1 MRAYILVALLF
12 LVDSLLIYYLDKNV
26 LALIF
31 SIVLLTVILV
41 LIKIIFEKF
50 ADHLSFPSLPP

>member
-1 MRAYILVALLF
+1 MRAYILVTLLF

-50 ADHLSFPSLPP
+50 ADHLSFPS

>member
-50 ADHLSFPSLPP
+50 VDHLSFPS

>member
-26 LALIF
+26 LALTF

-50 ADHLSFPSLPP
+50 ADHLSFPS

>member
-31 SIVLLTVILV
+31 SLVLLTVILV

-50 ADHLSFPSLPP
+50 ADHLSFPS

>member
-50 ADHLSFPSLPP
+50 ADHLSFPS

>member
-26 LALIF
+26 LTLIF

-41 LIKIIFEKF
+41 LIKIIFERF
-50 ADHLSFPSLPP
+50 ADHLSFPS

>member
-12 LVDSLLIYYLDKNV
+12 LVDSLLIYYLDKNF

-41 LIKIIFEKF
+41 LIKIIFVKF
-50 ADHLSFPSLPP
+50 ADHLSFPS

>member
-41 LIKIIFEKF
+41 FIKIIFEKF
-50 ADHLSFPSLPP
+50 ADHLSFPS

>member
-12 LVDSLLIYYLDKNV
+12 LVDSLLIYYLDKNA
-26 LALIF
+26 LALTF
-31 SIVLLTVILV
+31 SIVLLIVILV

-50 ADHLSFPSLPP
+50 ADHLSFPS

>member
-1 MRAYILVALLF
+1 MRAYVLVTLLF

-31 SIVLLTVILV
+31 SIVLFTVIIV

-50 ADHLSFPSLPP
+50 ADHLSFPS

>member
-1 MRAYILVALLF
+1 MRAYILVTLLF

-26 LALIF
+26 LSLIF

-50 ADHLSFPSLPP
+50 ADHLSFPS

>member
-41 LIKIIFEKF
+41 LIKIIYEKF
-50 ADHLSFPSLPP
+50 ADHLSFPS

>member
-1 MRAYILVALLF
+1 MRAHILVALLF

-50 ADHLSFPSLPP
+50 ADHLSFPS

>member
-41 LIKIIFEKF
+41 LIKTIFERF
-50 ADHLSFPSLPP
+50 ADHLSFPS

>member
-41 LIKIIFEKF
+41 LIKIIFERF
-50 ADHLSFPSLPP
+50 ADHLSFPS

>member
-12 LVDSLLIYYLDKNV
+12 LIDSLLIYYLDKNV

-41 LIKIIFEKF
+41 LIKFIFEKF
-50 ADHLSFPSLPP
+50 ADHLSFPS

>member
-12 LVDSLLIYYLDKNV
+12 LIDSLLIYYLDKNV

-31 SIVLLTVILV
+31 SIVLLTIILV

-50 ADHLSFPSLPP
+50 ADHLSFPS